1 MMKKQKILETIKD
14 FPNEVNLND
23 LFEQLWVAEKIERG
37 LEQIEKGETISH
49 EKVVEHFK
57 KKWGK

>member
-14 FPNEVNLND
+14 LPNEVNLND

-37 LEQIEKGETISH
+37 LEQIEKGEMISQK
-49 EKVVEHFK
+49 KVVEHFK

>member
-14 FPNEVNLND
+14 LPNEVNLND

-37 LEQIEKGETISH
+37 LEQIAKGETISH